1 MLQDKSNPGAM
12 RSLGEINNPEVN
24 PARYRI
30 EFKSIVKKDWS
41 SWSLIGRRSP
51 NPVGI
56 DSSVAVES
64 ADLTISS
71 VGINSTA
78 ARTVGYL
85 SKSRSRRISESLL
98 IENPISAVTPE
109 STSATRRE
117 REVNLG
123 GQFRSLEIP
132 NRNTCVLN
140 EGIMEDCD
148 EDGGKG
154 SDPLTRSFFRKRL
167 DEQSRT
173 VEQMFSRGID
183 KLHDVIRNTSKA
195 QTRLLEIL
203 VSKVSD
209 NRYFDLAQH
218 LPPRNN
224 LLPIAPAESIPAQLK
239 PINLEK

>member
-1 MLQDKSNPGAM
+1 MG
-12 RSLGEINNPEVN
+12 
-24 PARYRI
+24 
-30 EFKSIVKKDWS
+30 KSI
-41 SWSLIGRRSP
+41 
-51 NPVGI
+51 
-56 DSSVAVES
+56 
-64 ADLTISS
+64 ADLPIQNIEQS
-71 VGINSTA
+71 VPQ
-78 ARTVGYL
+78 VQ
-85 SKSRSRRISESLL
+85 
-98 IENPISAVTPE
+98 NPISAVTPE

-148 EDGGKG
+148 EDGSEG
-154 SDPLTRSFFRKRL
+154 SDPPTRSFLRKQL
-167 DEQSRT
+167 DEQSRM

-183 KLHDVIRNTSKA
+183 KLHDVIRNTSEA

-209 NRYFDLAQH
+209 SRSFDLAQH

-224 LLPIAPAESIPAQLK
+224 LLPIAPAELIPAQLK